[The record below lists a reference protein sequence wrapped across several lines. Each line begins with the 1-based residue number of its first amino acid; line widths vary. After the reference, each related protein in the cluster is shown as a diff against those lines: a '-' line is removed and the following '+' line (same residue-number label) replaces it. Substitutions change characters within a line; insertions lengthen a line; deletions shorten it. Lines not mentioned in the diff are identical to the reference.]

1 MADQRTDAEGKRLAS
16 RRVADS
22 VRAKIQGGELEVG
35 DPIPTYR
42 QLAADEGVA
51 VNTAMA
57 GVRLLQT
64 EGWVDIKPNAGA
76 IVRDRSRD
84 VGAEEELRGLRAI
97 IEGLRVNLRRV
108 GDDVADLDAGLVD
121 VLARINAISA
131 RGGVVGNLEVHEDT
145 PAAKTASPSSTAP
158 PHSAN

>member
-1 MADQRTDAEGKRLAS
+1 MADQGTNAEDKRLAS

-22 VRAKIQGGELEVG
+22 VLAKIQGGELEVG

-42 QLAADEGVA
+42 QLAADESVA

-64 EGWVDIKPNAGA
+64 EGWVDIKPHAGA

-84 VGAEEELRGLRAI
+84 VGVDEELRELRAVV
-97 IEGLRVNLRRV
+97 EGLRLNLRRV

-131 RGGVVGNLEVHEDT
+131 RGGPAGNFEVHGDS
-145 PAAKTASPSSTAP
+145 PAPKTARPSSTAP